1 MNKQKI
7 EEVAS
12 TAKKYFEEKL
22 GKEFYDDIGQLKTA
36 TEEANYFAENY
47 EEEEKD
53 DLFFHLKNWI
63 CNYLTVS
70 EFNDIKEDK

>member
-1 MNKQKI
+1 MNKQKF

-12 TAKKYFEEKL
+12 TAKQYFEEKL

-47 EEEEKD
+47 EEEDSE
-53 DLFFHLKNWI
+53 DLIFHLGNWI

-70 EFNDIKEDK
+70 DYENIE